1 MPAKDVKRMYY
12 LMVRVT
18 EYEKDLIRQ
27 RADEK
32 GLSVSSYIRMM
43 VLGGKKQ

>member
-1 MPAKDVKRMYY
+1 MPKEVKRTYY
-12 LMVRVT
+12 LMVRVS
-18 EYEKDLIRQ
+18 EYEKDLIRA

-43 VLGGKKQ
+43 VLGGVKK